1 MKKVAKRVGKMTVE
15 RRGDREL
22 VLTREFDAPRALVF
36 EAFTKAEHIV
46 NWWGPRRYATIVERL
61 DLRPGGKWRF
71 INREAN
77 GTEHGFR
84 GEFREVMPPERLV
97 WTFEY
102 EGFPGHISVET
113 ATFEERNGK
122 TLLTAR
128 AVYSTPEDLLAIL
141 QTDMA
146 EGAAESYDRLEE
158 LLQKLSK
165 GKRGRK

>member
-46 NWWGPRRYATIVERL
+46 NWWGPRRYATVVERL

-158 LLQKLSK
+158 LLGKLSK

>member
-22 VLTREFDAPRALVF
+22 VLTREFDAPLALVF